1 MIVRVWSGRTSV
13 AKAPEYER
21 FLKETAYP
29 DYGDVEGNRGWL
41 LLRRQE
47 EDAVRFTFISLW
59 ESIEALRRY
68 AGDTPE
74 KPKYYAEDRAA
85 LLELP
90 ERADNYDLIDLHWK
104 G

>member
-1 MIVRVWSGRTSV
+1 MIVRVWSGRTSE

-41 LLRRQE
+41 LLRRQKE
-47 EDAVRFTFISLW
+47 GAVEFMFVSLW
-59 ESIEALRRY
+59 ESMDALRSY
-68 AGDTPE
+68 AGDAVE
-74 KPKYYAEDRAA
+74 RPKYYAQDRAA

-90 ERADNYDLIDLHWK
+90 ERADHYEMVDVHLK
-104 G
+104 R